1 MHAEQN
7 GGSTVQKATVWKVG
21 SAGRGGLM
29 YEYGTRF
36 HNYSILEQLVLMEMI
51 STGEMISMG
60 EMISTGGDD
69 FYGGDDHHGG
79 DDLHGTNDLHGGDG
93 HLLYVDTWTVD

>member
-1 MHAEQN
+1 MHAEHN

-51 STGEMISMG
+51 STGEMIST
-60 EMISTGGDD
+60 ELTISTGEMVIY
-69 FYGGDDHHGG
+69 FTLTLERLINHM
-79 DDLHGTNDLHGGDG
+79 
-93 HLLYVDTWTVD
+93 

>member
-1 MHAEQN
+1 MHAEHN

-51 STGEMISMG
+51 STGEMIST
-60 EMISTGGDD
+60 ELTISTGEMVIY
-69 FYGGDDHHGG
+69 FALTLERLINH
-79 DDLHGTNDLHGGDG
+79 T
-93 HLLYVDTWTVD
+93 YVIALCQELVWFVHEE